1 MAKRFSLPAYK
12 DIDSEGLTGGV
23 RTPDSSTL
31 PHRTYFPSPGATQP
45 EWIGG
50 GIYLLG
56 KNELDELIQENV
68 RLRRDINALIQ
79 KVSELITLL
88 CEDYANRAENLIVL
102 REIPRDQAKKEIA
115 ELFQKSKSLY
125 YSDIAERLRLDLE
138 LVVELCSELGR
149 EGKVKPRQ

>member
-23 RTPDSSTL
+23 RTQDSSTL
-31 PHRTYFPSPGATQP
+31 AHRTYFPSPGATQA

-50 GIYLLG
+50 GIYLLE
-56 KNELDELIQENV
+56 KNAMDELIQENV
-68 RLRRDINALIQ
+68 RLRRDINALTE

-115 ELFQKSKSLY
+115 KLFQKSGSLY
-125 YSDIAERLRLDLE
+125 YSDIAEQLRLDLE
-138 LVVELCSELGR
+138 LVVDLCSELEK
-149 EGKVKPRQ
+149 EGQIRLKQ